1 MFARKRLDIGGTDL
15 LAGLAACAGSFDE
28 DRERARVEGVFDRAG
43 EGSRAIA
50 CLSVRSGLD
59 LYLRELALPR
69 GSEVLMSA
77 LTIPDMWKIVEHHG
91 LVPVPV
97 DLDARTL
104 APTVERLRAAASG
117 RTRAIVVAH
126 LFGARVPLEPIAAL
140 AREKGWLLLEDCAQS
155 WTGDDDRGNPLA
167 DVSMFSFGPIKTAT
181 ALAGGVL
188 VVRDRAILERM
199 RAAQAKYPV
208 QDRTKYFTRILKYSS
223 LVALTKRP
231 CYAAFVRWC
240 RARGK
245 DHDQVIQGSVRG
257 FAGGDFFEKIRHR
270 PSAPLLRLLARRLE
284 SRGRSRVGGR
294 VEGRVARAQRLL
306 RGLSGVQGRVV
317 VPGADLAFHSHWV
330 FTLLVDD
337 PERVVLELREAGF
350 DATRAA
356 TLRSVPVP
364 AGRPDLEP
372 REAQRILARTLYV
385 PCYPEMPERA
395 VDRMA
400 DAIVRAVERSPQE
413 LAEVVLTPA
422 QPRPALSSS
431 RTRR

>member
-1 MFARKRLDIGGTDL
+1 MFARKRLDIGSTDL
-15 LAGLAACAGSFDE
+15 LAGLAACAGAFDE
-28 DRERARVEGVFDRAG
+28 DGPRARVEGVFDRGG

-59 LYLRELALPR
+59 LFLREIALTR

-77 LTIPDMWKIVEHHG
+77 LTIPDMWKIIEHHG

-97 DLDARTL
+97 DLDPRTL
-104 APTVERLRAAASG
+104 APTVERLRAAASP

-140 AREKGWLLLEDCAQS
+140 ARERGWILLEDCAQS
-155 WTGDDDRGNPLA
+155 WTGDEDRGSPLA

-188 VVRDRAILERM
+188 VIRDRAILGRM
-199 RAAQAKYPV
+199 RAAQAGYPV
-208 QDRTKYFTRILKYSS
+208 QDRRKYFTRILKYSS

-231 CYAAFVRWC
+231 CYSAFVRWC
-240 RARGK
+240 RSRGK

-284 SRGRSRVGGR
+284 RRGRSRVEGR
-294 VEGRVARAQRLL
+294 VQGRVARAQRLL
-306 RGLSGVQGRVV
+306 RGLAGVQSRVA
-317 VPGADLAFHSHWV
+317 VPGVDLAFHSHWV

-337 PERVVLELREAGF
+337 PDRVVLELRRSGF

-356 TLRSVPVP
+356 TLRSVPTP
-364 AGRPDLEP
+364 EGRPDLEP
-372 REAQRILARTLYV
+372 REAQRILARTVYV

-400 DAIVRAVERSPQE
+400 EAIARAVERSPQD

-422 QPRPALSSS
+422 QPRPAVLH

>member
-15 LAGLAACAGSFDE
+15 LAGLAACAGAFDE
-28 DRERARVEGVFDRAG
+28 EGPRARVEGVFARDGDER
-43 EGSRAIA
+43 RAIA

-59 LYLRELALPR
+59 LFLREVALPR

-97 DLDARTL
+97 DLDPRTL
-104 APTVERLRAAASG
+104 APTIERWRAAASP
-117 RTRAIVVAH
+117 RTRAVVLAH
-126 LFGARVPLEPIAAL
+126 LFGARVPLGPVAAL
-140 AREKGWLLLEDCAQS
+140 ARERGWFLLEDCAQS
-155 WTGDDDRGNPLA
+155 WTGDQDRGSPLA
-167 DVSMFSFGPIKTAT
+167 DVSMFSFGPIKTAS

-188 VVRDRAILERM
+188 VVRDPAILERM
-199 RAAQAKYPV
+199 RAAQASYPV
-208 QDRTKYFTRILKYSS
+208 QERQKYFTRILKYSS

-231 CYAAFVRWC
+231 LYTAFVRWC
-240 RARGK
+240 RVRGV
-245 DHDQVIQGSVRG
+245 DHDQLIQGSVRG
-257 FAGGDFFEKIRHR
+257 FAGGEFFEKIRHR

-284 SRGRSRVGGR
+284 SRNRWRID
-294 VEGRVARAQRLL
+294 GRVARAQRLL
-306 RGLSGVQGRVV
+306 QGLARAQGRVA

-356 TLRSVPVP
+356 SLRSVPAP
-364 AGRPDLEP
+364 SGRPVLEP
-372 REAQRILARTLYV
+372 REAQRILSRTVYA
-385 PCYPEMPERA
+385 PCYPEMSERA

-400 DAIVRAVERSPQE
+400 AAIVRAVERSQE
-413 LAEVVLTPA
+413 PLAEVVLTPA
-422 QPRPALSSS
+422 QPRHFFQSS
-431 RTRR
+431 RSRR

>member
-1 MFARKRLDIGGTDL
+1 MFARKRLDICGKDL
-15 LAGLAACAGSFDE
+15 LAGLAACAGTFDE
-28 DRERARVEGVFDRAG
+28 EGPRARVERVFARVG
-43 EGSRAIA
+43 EESPAIA

-59 LYLRELALPR
+59 LYLREIALPK

-97 DLDARTL
+97 DLDPRTL
-104 APTVERLRAAASG
+104 APTIERWRAAASP
-117 RTRAIVVAH
+117 RTRAVVLAH
-126 LFGARVPLEPIAAL
+126 LFGARVPLEPLASL
-140 AREKGWLLLEDCAQS
+140 ARERGWLLLEDCAQS

-188 VVRDRAILERM
+188 VVRDRAVLERM
-199 RAAQAKYPV
+199 RAAQARYPV
-208 QDRTKYFTRILKYSS
+208 QDRRKYFTRILKYSS

-231 CYAAFVRWC
+231 LYTAFVRWC

-245 DHDQVIQGSVRG
+245 DHDQIIQGSVRG
-257 FAGGDFFEKIRHR
+257 FAGGEFFEKIRHR
-270 PSAPLLRLLARRLE
+270 PSAPLLRLLVRRLE
-284 SRGRSRVGGR
+284 SQGRSRVEGR
-294 VEGRVARAQRLL
+294 VDGRVARAQRLL
-306 RGLSGVQGRVV
+306 RGLAGAQGRAA

-330 FTLLVDD
+330 FTLLVED
-337 PERVVLELREAGF
+337 PERVVVELRAAGF

-364 AGRPDLEP
+364 ADRPDLEP
-372 REAQRILARTLYV
+372 REAQRILSRTVYA
-385 PCYPEMPERA
+385 PCYPEMSERA

-400 DAIVRAVERSPQE
+400 EVIVRAVERSPQD

-431 RTRR
+431 RSRR

>member
-15 LAGLAACAGSFDE
+15 LAGLAACASAFDE
-28 DRERARVEGVFDRAG
+28 NGPRARVESVFANG
-43 EGSRAIA
+43 SEGPRAIA

-59 LYLRELALPR
+59 LYLREIALPR

-91 LVPVPV
+91 LVAVPV
-97 DLDARTL
+97 DLDPRTL
-104 APTVERLRAAASG
+104 APTIERWRAAASP
-117 RTRAIVVAH
+117 RTRAVIVAH
-126 LFGARVPLEPIAAL
+126 LFGARITLEPVAAL
-140 AREKGWLLLEDCAQS
+140 ARERGWLLLEDCAQS
-155 WTGDDDRGNPLA
+155 WTGDADRGSPLA

-199 RAAQAKYPV
+199 RAAQAQYPV
-208 QDRTKYFTRILKYSS
+208 QDRRKYFTRILKYSS

-231 CYAAFVRWC
+231 CYTAFVQWC
-240 RARGK
+240 RSRGK
-245 DHDQVIQGSVRG
+245 DHDQMIQGSVRG

-284 SRGRSRVGGR
+284 SRNRWRVD
-294 VEGRVARAQRLL
+294 GRVARAERLI
-306 RGLSGVQGRVV
+306 RGLARAQGRVA

-337 PERVVLELREAGF
+337 PERVVAELREAGF

-356 TLRSVPVP
+356 SLRSVPAP

-372 REAQRILARTLYV
+372 EEAQRILAHTVYA
-385 PCYPEMPERA
+385 PCYPEMSERA
-395 VDRMA
+395 VDLMA
-400 DAIVRAVERSPQE
+400 AAIVRAVERSPQD
-413 LAEVVLTPA
+413 LADVVLTPA
-422 QPRPALSSS
+422 QPRPALVS
-431 RTRR
+431 RARR